1 MSWQATSWALREA
14 PAVTPYARL
23 VLIALAD
30 RARPDGSRCWARL
43 EVLADEAHCS
53 RRTVVSALHSLEECG
68 AIVRGDQSLARFDEH
83 GRYLVPQHRPVV
95 WNLNMGVRLEPVA
108 ETVPGTTGSSP
119 GGRPPVKKN
128 PDIVPVT
135 GDLEEGP
142 DTNRMG
148 ALSSTDDRS
157 EDNNPH
163 PSVEFGDATVASLGK
178 GGIIPDGRGAKVAPL
193 DSGGAT
199 GCTARGAKCCTA
211 RGAKCCTAR
220 GAKCCTAIRKH
231 KNNIIPLSPF
241 GGIPPQGDTHPHPQ
255 SHSSAA
261 TASPDDHL
269 APIAEAPSSVNPDTG
284 QPASLADPGD
294 SVSPVASSPH
304 PPTPADPSSAAT
316 LPSHQPELADRVE
329 GVIIFHRHQLET
341 AGVVIAGVDM
351 ARRRAARERQAAIRL
366 VDVYGVETVQR
377 IICFAMTH
385 DFWVSKALTLRSLLL
400 VAEQIRVEMN
410 RQEARHSHY
419 RLQDAPN
426 VPVVVHRH
434 SYACTHTLT
443 ALGRSEAQLDY
454 LSVRVA
460 QLLNEHHDPLQAV
473 DMARQE
479 IRDKHTHEKSLECN
493 RHHLHTL
500 RSTGWTGYQYAHQPQ
515 HPLINQR
522 NHNHQ
527 EATIMKGT
535 E

>member
-68 AIVRGDQSLARFDEH
+68 AIVRGDQSLARFDEY

-95 WNLNMGVRLEPVA
+95 WNLNMGVGLEPVA
-108 ETVPGTTGSSP
+108 ETVPCTAGSSP
-119 GGRPPVKKN
+119 GGRPSVKKN
-128 PDIVPVT
+128 PAT
-135 GDLEEGP
+135 GDLAEGP
-142 DTNRMG
+142 DINCVG
-148 ALSSTDDRS
+148 SLPSTDDRS

-178 GGIIPDGRGAKVAPL
+178 GGIMPDGRGAEVAPL

-199 GCTARGAKCCTA
+199 G
-211 RGAKCCTAR
+211 CTAR

-241 GGIPPQGDTHPHPQ
+241 GGIPPRRDAHSHPQ
-255 SHSSAA
+255 SHSPTA
-261 TASPDDHL
+261 TASSDDRL
-269 APIAEAPSSVNPDTG
+269 APIAEAPSSVSPDTR
-284 QPASLADPGD
+284 QPASLADLGNP
-294 SVSPVASSPH
+294 VSPVSSSLH
-304 PPTPADPSSAAT
+304 PPTPADPSSAAA
-316 LPSHQPELADRVE
+316 LPSHQPESADRVE
-329 GVIIFHRHQLET
+329 GVILFHRHQLET
-341 AGVVIAGVDM
+341 AGVVIAGVDI
-351 ARRRAARERQAAIRL
+351 ARRRVVRERQAAIRL

-410 RQEARHSHY
+410 RQEVHHSHS
-419 RLQDAPN
+419 RLQDASN
-426 VPVVVHRH
+426 APVVVHRH

-460 QLLNEHHDPLQAV
+460 HLLNEHHDPLQAV
-473 DMARQE
+473 DMAQRE
-479 IRDKHTHEKSLECN
+479 IQDKRVREKSLERN
-493 RHHLHTL
+493 RHHLHGL
-500 RSTGWTGYQYAHQPQ
+500 RSTGWTGYQRAHRP
-515 HPLINQR
+515 PINQR

-527 EATIMKGT
+527 ETTITKGA

>member
-163 PSVEFGDATVASLGK
+163 PSVEFGDAKVASLGK
-178 GGIIPDGRGAKVAPL
+178 GGIMPDGRGAEVAPL

-199 GCTARGAKCCTA
+199 G
-211 RGAKCCTAR
+211 CTAR

-241 GGIPPQGDTHPHPQ
+241 GGIPPQGDTHSHPQ

-261 TASPDDHL
+261 TASPDDRL

-527 EATIMKGT
+527 EATITKGT

>member
-53 RRTVVSALHSLEECG
+53 RRTVISALHSLEERG

-95 WNLNMGVRLEPVA
+95 WNLNMGVGLEPVA

-119 GGRPPVKKN
+119 GGSPPVKKN

-135 GDLEEGP
+135 GDLAEGP

-148 ALSSTDDRS
+148 ALSSTDDKS

-163 PSVEFGDATVASLGK
+163 PIAGFGDTTVAPLGK
-178 GGIIPDGRGAKVAPL
+178 GGIMPDGRGAKVAPL

-199 GCTARGAKCCTA
+199 G
-211 RGAKCCTAR
+211 CTAR

-241 GGIPPQGDTHPHPQ
+241 GGIPPQGDTHSHPQ

-261 TASPDDHL
+261 TASPDDL
-269 APIAEAPSSVNPDTG
+269 APIAEAPSSVNPDTR
-284 QPASLADPGD
+284 QPTSLADPGNPV
-294 SVSPVASSPH
+294 SLVSPSPH

-316 LPSHQPELADRVE
+316 LPSHQPEGADRVE
-329 GVIIFHRHQLET
+329 KVILFHRHQLET

-351 ARRRAARERQAAIRL
+351 ARRRVVRERQAAIRL

-385 DFWVSKALTLRSLLL
+385 DFWTSKALTLRSLLL

-410 RQEARHSHY
+410 RQEAHHSHS
-419 RLQDAPN
+419 RLQDALN
-426 VPVVVHRH
+426 APVVVHRH

-473 DMARQE
+473 DMAQRE
-479 IRDKHTHEKSLECN
+479 IQDKRVHEKSLERN
-493 RHHLHTL
+493 RHHLHGL
-500 RSTGWTGYQYAHQPQ
+500 RSTGWTGYQHSHRP
-515 HPLINQR
+515 PTNQR

-527 EATIMKGT
+527 ETTITKGA